1 MARASSASSPQREQV
16 TKLVCVRHGE
26 TDLNSSHIIQGRM
39 DTNLN
44 QIGRRQAAMV
54 YIYALSLSLYI
65 YISIYIYFVIEII
78 YGRLHC
84 DSDLLIC
91 YHPQGC
97 SSSVRRSR
105 ASGHLLLRHE
115 ACSPDCASH
124 RNSVWFS
131 CMYQTFILQ
140 LQHLEYITISR

>member
-54 YIYALSLSLYI
+54 CIYARSLSLYI
-65 YISIYIYFVIEII
+65 YIYFVIKII

-91 YHPQGC
+91 HHPQGC

>member
-1 MARASSASSPQREQV
+1 MRAAWRDGFEQLPHHSGADGYEPQP
-16 TKLVCVRHGE
+16 
-26 TDLNSSHIIQGRM
+26 N
-39 DTNLN
+39 
-44 QIGRRQAAMV
+44 RQAASRHGM
-54 YIYALSLSLYI
+54 YICALSLSLYI
-65 YISIYIYFVIEII
+65 YIYFVIKII

-91 YHPQGC
+91 HHPQGC

-140 LQHLEYITISR
+140 LQHLEYITIYHQSIGRAN